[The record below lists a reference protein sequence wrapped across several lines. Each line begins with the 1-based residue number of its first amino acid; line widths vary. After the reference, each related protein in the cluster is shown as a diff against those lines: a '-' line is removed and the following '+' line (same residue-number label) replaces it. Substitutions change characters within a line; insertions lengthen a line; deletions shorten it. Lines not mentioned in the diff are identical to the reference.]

1 MRAGAV
7 GGERLGKPYP
17 TATVGEARRS
27 GKSARKAKVWHKL
40 ERIADLTNDGDCNCG
55 RDPVNGNRLPY
66 PARPPFAVPF
76 IGSA

>member
-1 MRAGAV
+1 MR
-7 GGERLGKPYP
+7 E
-17 TATVGEARRS
+17 T
-27 GKSARKAKVWHKL
+27 KVWRKL